1 MNIIGIVSGKGG
13 VGKTTTVTNLGVT
26 LSSKFNRKT
35 LIIDGNFDTPDLGLH
50 LGMYSF
56 QYNLQD
62 VLKKEIP
69 LKKAIYKHHS
79 GADILPASLSYED
92 VDTDI
97 RDLKGYLQDLDEY
110 EYGLIDSPPGVGG
123 EILPIL
129 EICDELLV
137 VTNPEIPAI
146 TDCLRL
152 IEISK
157 RMNIPIRGI
166 VLNMIRGEKF
176 ELSTAEV
183 ESVTD
188 VPVVATIPEDS
199 KVRESIALG
208 NPVAL
213 NYPYSPSAIEFAKF
227 GACLLD
233 EEYSLGLFAKIVD
246 WFRSKIRREAIE
258 ELPKEKVIE
267 MPVPTEKVPSIKVEE
282 KMPEEKMAIE
292 LPVTTEEV
300 PSIEVEEKIPEI
312 EAVKPAVEV
321 PGVLDEEE
329 ILSLKSTLKRSKMAK
344 EINESIL
351 DKLKKKYE
359 DKEIKKPMYDRIKKR
374 YERELKG
381 CLKEIKK
388 IENELT
394 TKTT

>member
-1 MNIIGIVSGKGG
+1 MNIIGVVSGKGG

-26 LSSKFNRKT
+26 LSSKFNRKI

-56 QYNLQD
+56 QYNIQD
-62 VLKKEIP
+62 VLKKEVP

-92 VDTDI
+92 MDTDI

-129 EICDELLV
+129 EICDELLI

-157 RMNIPIRGI
+157 RMDIPIRGI

-188 VPVVATIPEDS
+188 VPVIATIPEDS

-227 GACLLD
+227 GAGLLD

-267 MPVPTEKVPSIKVEE
+267 
-282 KMPEEKMAIE
+282 

-300 PSIEVEEKIPEI
+300 PSIEVEEKMPKEKVIELPVPTEKVPSIEVEEKIPRI

-359 DKEIKKPMYDRIKKR
+359 DGAIMDPMYNRIKKR
-374 YERELKG
+374 YESELERG
-381 CLKEIKK
+381 LKEIKK
-388 IENELT
+388 IEKELAA
-394 TKTT
+394 KTT